1 MAFSVLYKIEESN
14 IRKLELI
21 SRTDGYL
28 QILRMNP
35 DWAAL
40 LEGRARLMEAVSSI
54 GIEGTVLSID
64 QAKAITVGAK
74 DVVVGEKERREF
86 VGYYTSLE
94 YVKDHVNEPLGI
106 GLLLRIHE
114 MVTRGDPNANPGRIR
129 TDLRAIKSKGRI
141 IYTAPAPDKLD
152 VLLREFI
159 EWFNHAADDK
169 GLSPVIAAALCHF
182 WFVWI
187 HPFCDGNG
195 RVSRLLTTFL
205 LLKKR
210 SEGIRYFALSDY
222 YNLNKDSYYDALEQ
236 ANKCVPTLPAMNF
249 KEDLSPWISY
259 FLNSYLAQMSKLQEV
274 TSRILQLN
282 IRIERLRKSSL
293 LTESHNKILSFLA
306 SRERASYEE
315 LVEYCGVTKSRINQ
329 ILKPLRSAHI
339 LVENRIGSRLWFMLG
354 SPEEDADEEAL
365 KRPVKRKLKRR
376 VVDKK
381 KPNNKGPSG
390 QLVLPIFEQ

>member
-222 YNLNKDSYYDALEQ
+222 YNLNKDSY
-236 ANKCVPTLPAMNF
+236 
-249 KEDLSPWISY
+249 
-259 FLNSYLAQMSKLQEV
+259 
-274 TSRILQLN
+274 
-282 IRIERLRKSSL
+282 
-293 LTESHNKILSFLA
+293 
-306 SRERASYEE
+306 
-315 LVEYCGVTKSRINQ
+315 
-329 ILKPLRSAHI
+329 
-339 LVENRIGSRLWFMLG
+339 
-354 SPEEDADEEAL
+354 
-365 KRPVKRKLKRR
+365 
-376 VVDKK
+376 
-381 KPNNKGPSG
+381 
-390 QLVLPIFEQ
+390 